1 MRLSFHL
8 PFAPAAMDTCTLNVF
23 RMWVQAEAA
32 NAAAEL
38 ARCEQAFASAAQA
51 YEAHV
56 QEEPWRHGEIPTD
69 EEDNRF
75 ETVLN
80 AAVDA
85 QAELKTAQP
94 RAEAASRMLAK
105 VCMLCR

>member
-1 MRLSFHL
+1 
-8 PFAPAAMDTCTLNVF
+8 MDTRTLHAF
-23 RMWVQAEAA
+23 RMRAQAEAA
-32 NAAAEL
+32 SATAEL
-38 ARCEQAFASAAQA
+38 ARCERAFASAAQA

-80 AAVDA
+80 AALDA
-85 QAELKTAQP
+85 QAELRTAQP

-105 VCMLCR
+105 VRMLCR